1 MKKEYKAPVT
11 ESYKLATE
19 NLICVSGG
27 VSGSGAITIPSGG
40 GTGSSGVGG
49 SDAKMRDEMEDAID
63 DLMDW

>member
-11 ESYKLATE
+11 ESYKLAAE

-27 VSGSGAITIPSGG
+27 GAISISSGGSSSSGSVTS
-40 GTGSSGVGG
+40 
-49 SDAKMRDEMEDAID
+49 SDAKVRDEMEDAID